1 MVCLSPWF
9 QVAPFVTQCF
19 VLLSRSRNAKLKKF
33 LDVSVRFVIMFLLLF
48 VAVVVAVVA
57 VLVFSVNRFVL
68 DSKGVVL

>member
-1 MVCLSPWF
+1 
-9 QVAPFVTQCF
+9 
-19 VLLSRSRNAKLKKF
+19 
-33 LDVSVRFVIMFLLLF
+33 MFLLLF